1 MFISKNTMRL
11 LTFLLSPLKNDSRRF
26 PKMASFVNQ
35 IAIVAAMTIIIA
47 TASAQSAEPAQRPPN
62 IIVILADDLG
72 CGDLSLYGGWVK
84 TPRIDRMAKEGMTFT
99 DFHSNSSVCSPTRTA
114 FLTGRYQQR
123 VGIVDVIVGKN
134 EPDTGIPPATS
145 TLSRVFQKSGYATAL
160 FGKWHCG
167 YEPRFN
173 PRHLGFDEFVGFLH
187 GGGGY
192 HSPNFWR
199 DGLQPLSL
207 QGYSTDIIT
216 NRSLDFI
223 RRHQDKPFFL
233 YVAHQAVHNPYQTR
247 DDTPDK
253 REPGWNQNAV
263 NVVNQPRYKKI
274 VEDLDQSVGRILD
287 TVSELGIS
295 QDTLVFFWSDN
306 GDVRMSPAELRP
318 YRGGKFSHFEG
329 GHRVPAVAWWP
340 GKIKAGTKS
349 DALLA
354 GFDLFPTL
362 TDLAG
367 ISKDN
372 PANLDGSNA
381 KDHFLQQK
389 PMAPRD
395 LFFGYEPKLG
405 TAMRRDH
412 WKMIIKGDDLQLYNL
427 QNDLK
432 ETNNV
437 AAQNPEIV
445 DPMSR
450 AIEEFKQTVT
460 HLEVS
465 RP

>member
-1 MFISKNTMRL
+1 MESVAK
-11 LTFLLSPLKNDSRRF
+11 P
-26 PKMASFVNQ
+26 
-35 IAIVAAMTIIIA
+35 IAISAAVTIGMA
-47 TASAQSAEPAQRPPN
+47 TAFAQHAEPAQRPPN

-72 CGDLSLYGGWVK
+72 CGDLSLYDGWVK

-123 VGIVDVIVGKN
+123 FGIVDVIVGKN
-134 EPDTGIPPATS
+134 EPDAGIPAATP
-145 TLSRVFQKSGYATAL
+145 TLSRVFQQNGYATAL

-167 YEPRFN
+167 YEQKFN
-173 PRHLGFDEFVGFLH
+173 PLYLGFDEFVGFLH

-192 HSPNFWR
+192 HSPTFWR
-199 DGLQPLSL
+199 DRLQPLSL

-216 NRSLDFI
+216 SRSVDFI
-223 RRHQDKPFFL
+223 RRHQDNPFFL

-247 DDTPDK
+247 NDTPEM

-263 NVVNQPRYKKI
+263 SDVNRPRYKKI

-287 TVSELGIS
+287 TVIELGLS
-295 QDTLVFFWSDN
+295 NDTLVFFWSDN
-306 GDVRMSPAELRP
+306 GDVSMSPAELRP

-329 GHRVPAVAWWP
+329 GHRVPAVVWWP

-367 ISKDN
+367 ISSDI
-372 PANLDGSNA
+372 PANLDGINA

-389 PMAPRD
+389 PIAPRD
-395 LFFGYEPKLG
+395 LFFSYEPKLG
-405 TAMRRDH
+405 TAMRRDQ

-427 QNDLK
+427 KNDLK

-437 AAQNPEIV
+437 AAQNLEIV
-445 DPMSR
+445 EQMR
-450 AIEEFKQTVT
+450 LAIKKFNQTV
-460 HLEVS
+460 LPGS
-465 RP
+465 